1 MRRTAATVI
10 GLTALAL
17 MASGVAAQQF
27 AYPAKGQSPE
37 RQAKDENEC
46 STWATQQSGFNP
58 AAPPPPQAQ
67 AAGATGSGAR
77 VKGAAA
83 GAAIGAVSGG
93 DVGEAAVAG
102 AVAGGVA
109 RRSRNRREAR
119 AVNEAN
125 AQGVQAGHAAYM
137 SARGA
142 CLSGRGYTVK

>member
-1 MRRTAATVI
+1 MRRTAVI
-10 GLTALAL
+10 VICVAGLGL
-17 MASGVAAQQF
+17 MSGGVAAQQF

-37 RQAKDENEC
+37 RQAKDESEC

-58 AAPPPPQAQ
+58 AAPPPPEAK
-67 AAGATGSGAR
+67 AAGATGSGSR

-102 AVAGGVA
+102 AVAGGVS
-109 RRSRNRREAR
+109 RRMRNRQNAR

-125 AQGVQAGHAAYM
+125 AQASQAGMAAYT